1 MLEKFQAN
9 LRKKNEGLRSLNHEQ
24 WRLFHDEERM
34 TSAKEFLDGD
44 LIESFIDFGNTLMQE
59 ISTAVH
65 VFVEKLVKLVE
76 ELKRVTLTCN

>member
-1 MLEKFQAN
+1 
-9 LRKKNEGLRSLNHEQ
+9 
-24 WRLFHDEERM
+24 M
-34 TSAKEFLDGD
+34 TSAKEFIDGD